1 MNLKYYPVKIEC
13 TDDNELVF
21 NVVTFDEAVAS
32 VELHQHCYTVESW
45 RETAQAIEK
54 ALIMLELEV
63 HDV

>member
-13 TDDNELVF
+13 SDDGELVF
-21 NVVTFDEAVAS
+21 NVITFDEAVAS
-32 VELHQHCYTVESW
+32 VELHQKCYTVASW

-63 HDV
+63 HGE